1 MRYKSI
7 TLKGYI
13 GIYNGLLVNSIS
25 IDFDKCIHNLIVI
38 KGDTG
43 SGKSTLFKALTPLPD
58 QSSDFIPGADAV
70 KTIEIMHDGFY
81 YLIEYVH
88 AWKGESFVSK
98 GAFYKG
104 TCREDA
110 ILCNPNLN
118 ITACKDLVYS
128 EFSLDPT
135 FLELTELSN
144 TNRGIITSTP
154 AIRKQNFN
162 SIISGV
168 EIYNQIYKVLNKRST
183 VFKSMINSLS
193 DKIRSIG
200 NEELLRSSIAS
211 SNQRIAITQ
220 ANIEDYIAKIAQNQ
234 ATIQRLDPDGE
245 LQDKFAKD
253 SARMKELSLDNSM
266 ITKKHPQ
273 ANQDPKLIKLSIGS
287 SSAKLQEMKEEK
299 DTLEREVST
308 LINEMN
314 DESERLNKKR
324 AKLDS
329 LVSVGNYSDMVERV
343 NKLTKEVNDLEGFF
357 NANSITNYDLSS
369 AEFVS
374 IMGTIEGIINAIS
387 KVIGKYSLEVRK
399 YVITSYLSNHSID
412 SLPVYSTE
420 MQDECGY
427 IKSILSVENSELLE
441 LNNKIDQYT
450 RLKDLADNILA
461 DRPADCTN
469 DKCPYIS
476 KGIEMVKSLPSE
488 EVLSRLYAD
497 RVETQTEINDYEKRL
512 KFLEESIQ
520 AYEDIYK
527 ILITVRG
534 QRALIE
540 KAQIS
545 GAKTVYA
552 DVGLILHMIQEDLIP
567 HLDQSMYDILSNVS
581 AFDNYKV
588 VKRDLEVLTTNLS
601 IYEAKHELIDEIMGD
616 IDRLESVVNN
626 LHMSISSNNERISTL
641 DRLIESGTQ
650 IKENLE
656 KTYEMAVEY
665 NTNEIAING
674 LNTAIKQASAA
685 IEEINCANTTIGI
698 FNARLIEARQ
708 QVEIFNKELSQMEYS
723 ISRLTEYQDEL
734 ELFEAKYEKVE
745 FMKKCCSPTKS
756 GIQNIFIAL
765 YLNDIIRTANKL
777 LSMVFSSMTL
787 QQPVINERVFSF
799 PCIGEGLP
807 HDDVSS
813 LSGGQSAIMSVVLS
827 GSIMYHSSTKYNILK
842 LDEVDGQLD
851 STLRPQFLPLID
863 QVRTILGCEQCFI
876 ISHNEALDLRNV
888 DLIILKTSDPDVYNS
903 GANIIYQY

>member
-7 TLKGYI
+7 TLKNYI
-13 GIYNGLLVNSIS
+13 GIYNGLLTNSIS

-58 QSSDFIPGADAV
+58 QSSDFIPGTDAV
-70 KTIEIMHDGFY
+70 KTIEITHDGFY

-183 VFKSMINSLS
+183 VFKSMINSLTT
-193 DKIRSIG
+193 KIRAIG
-200 NEELLRSSIAS
+200 NEELLKSSIAS
-211 SNQRIAITQ
+211 STQRIAITQ
-220 ANIEDYIAKIAQNQ
+220 ATIEDYIAKIAQNQ
-234 ATIQRLDPDGE
+234 ATIQRLDPNGE
-245 LQDKFAKD
+245 LQEQFAKE
-253 SARMKELSLDNSM
+253 SARLKELSIDNSM
-266 ITKKHPQ
+266 ITKKYPQ
-273 ANQDPKLIKLSIGS
+273 ASQDPHIIKLSIDS
-287 SSAKLQEMKEEK
+287 SSVKLQEMREEK

-314 DESERLNKKR
+314 DESEKLNKKK

-329 LVSVGNYSDMVERV
+329 LVSTGNYSDMLDR
-343 NKLTKEVNDLEGFF
+343 KESLIKAVNDLEAFF
-357 NANSITNYDLSS
+357 STNSITNYDLSS
-369 AEFVS
+369 AEYVS

-387 KVIGKYSLEVRK
+387 KVIEKYSLEVRK
-399 YVITSYLSNHSID
+399 YVITSYLGNYTID
-412 SLPVYSTE
+412 TLLPYSAE

-427 IKSILSVENSELLE
+427 IKSILTVENSELLE
-441 LNNKIDQYT
+441 LSAEMDKYT
-450 RLKDLADNILA
+450 RFKELANNILA
-461 DRPADCTN
+461 DRPADCNN
-469 DKCPYIS
+469 DSCPYIS
-476 KGIEMVKSLPSE
+476 KGIEMTKSLPSDE
-488 EVLSRLYAD
+488 DLKRLYSDIA
-497 RVETQTEINDYEKRL
+497 ETQVEINGYEKRI
-512 KFLEESIQ
+512 KFLEECIQ
-520 AYEDIYK
+520 AYDDIYK
-527 ILITVRG
+527 ILTTVRS

-540 KAQIS
+540 KAQIA
-545 GAKTVYA
+545 GTRTVYA
-552 DVGLILHMIQEDLIP
+552 DTDSILHMIKEDLIP
-567 HLDQSMYDILSNVS
+567 HLDQSMYDVLSNVS

-601 IYEAKHELIDEIMGD
+601 IYEAKHDLIDEIMSD

-626 LHMSISSNNERISTL
+626 LHATINSNNERIAVL
-641 DRLIESGTQ
+641 DRLIESGAQ
-650 IKENLE
+650 IKDNLE

-665 NTNEIAING
+665 STNEVTING
-674 LNTAIKQASAA
+674 LNTSIKQATAS
-685 IEEINCANTTIGI
+685 IEEINGANTTIGI
-698 FNARLIEARQ
+698 FNGRLAEARQ
-708 QVEIFNKELSQMEYS
+708 QLEIFNRELSQMEYS
-723 ISRLTEYQDEL
+723 ISRLSEYQDEL
-734 ELFEAKYEKVE
+734 ELFEAKYEKIE

-777 LSMVFSSMTL
+777 LAMVFSSMTL
-787 QQPVINERVFSF
+787 QQPIINERVFSF

-827 GSIMYHSSTKYNILK
+827 GAIMYHSSTKYNILK

-851 STLRPQFLPLID
+851 SSLRPQFLPLID
-863 QVRTILGCEQCFI
+863 QVRSILGCEQCFI

-888 DLIILKTSDPDVYNS
+888 DLVVLKTSDPDVYNS